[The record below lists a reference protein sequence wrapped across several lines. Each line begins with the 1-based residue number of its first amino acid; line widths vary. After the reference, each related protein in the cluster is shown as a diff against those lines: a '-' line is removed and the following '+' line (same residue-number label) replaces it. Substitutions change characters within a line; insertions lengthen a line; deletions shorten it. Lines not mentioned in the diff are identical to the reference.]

1 MSPALDLGGF
11 ELRRFTRTPLTR
23 AAMVTVVLLP
33 LLYSGL
39 YLWSFWN
46 PQDNIDRLPV
56 AIVMLDEGAVADG
69 EDVRAGQDLADELA
83 DRRVFD
89 WRAAGPEQAERGVRD
104 GTYYASLTIPADF
117 SRRVS
122 SPSGA
127 AEPEAAYLDVH
138 LDQARS
144 YLFETIAKAVFNE
157 VQASVNRTTI
167 QRYLD
172 KIFLSF
178 GKLHD
183 STEEAADGANELAE
197 GAGRARSGA
206 GELTDGIGSAH
217 DGAGALSQGL
227 GTAGQG
233 ARTLAGGLDT
243 AKDGT
248 GKLVDGALK
257 LKAGSG
263 KLAKG
268 LGTAQQ
274 GAHKLARGLRD
285 AGQGVG
291 KLAAGAAKLE
301 RGAADL
307 AKGNAEAHRQV
318 NRYRDVVNRVADQVA
333 PFLRRHEADIRRL
346 AESVDA
352 AASYL
357 ADSLR
362 ELPDL
367 VHAAET
373 RADRAHAAL
382 KSYLDTHPDLDPELK
397 SLLALAVDAAERVA
411 ELASWIDALLRDH
424 LRELEDVTR
433 LARQA
438 AVLARSLAAAA
449 PTLAD
454 AVDQARDQFNKLDDG
469 LGKLADGTAKLH
481 KGTGEAA
488 TGVGELARGI
498 AKLDTGA
505 AKLDTGMG
513 RLVTGATR
521 LDTGIGTL
529 TGGAAKLN
537 SGMAK
542 LAGGAG
548 SLNSGLIRLSSGA
561 EQLDTGLARLYGGAG
576 QLSGGLDELDR
587 GAGTLADGLGDGAEQ
602 IPDYSAGE
610 REART
615 AMMSDPVRINTRVDD
630 PVPNYGTG
638 FAPYFL
644 PLGLWVGALITY
656 MLLRPL
662 NPRVLAGATPSWRAA
677 LAGWLP
683 ATGIGALQVV
693 ALCAL
698 LKWGLGMQAQHW
710 PALTAFLVL
719 TSAAFMAIIQAL
731 NALLGAVGKVVAL
744 AALMLQLTS
753 AGGTYPVE
761 TSAPFFQTISAFLP
775 MTWVVAAL
783 RHLISGGYPVPAYQ
797 AAGVLAV
804 FLLGGLAVST
814 VAARLGRMWTI
825 TRLHPVLSL

>member
-23 AAMVTVVLLP
+23 AAVVTIVLLP

-56 AIVMLDEGAVADG
+56 AMVMLDEGAVADG
-69 EDVRAGQDLADELA
+69 EEVRAGQDLADELA

-89 WRAAGPEQAERGVRD
+89 WRAATPEQAERGVRD

-122 SPSGA
+122 SPSGTG
-127 AEPEAAYLDVH
+127 EPEPAYLDVH

-183 STEEAADGANELAE
+183 STQEAADGANELAD

-206 GELTDGIGSAH
+206 GELTDGISSAH
-217 DGAGALSQGL
+217 DGAGALSRGL
-227 GTAGQG
+227 GTASRG

-248 GKLVDGALK
+248 GTLVDGALK

-263 KLAKG
+263 ELVKG

-274 GAHKLARGLRD
+274 GTHKLARGLHD
-285 AGQGVG
+285 AGQGVA

-301 RGAADL
+301 RGAAEL
-307 AKGNAEAHRQV
+307 AKGNAEAYGQVHRYRALV
-318 NRYRDVVNRVADQVA
+318 NRTADQA
-333 PFLRRHEADIRRL
+333 GPFLRRHAGDIGRL
-346 AESVDA
+346 AESVTVA
-352 AASYL
+352 AAYL
-357 ADSLR
+357 TDCLESLP
-362 ELPDL
+362 EA
-367 VHAAET
+367 VHAAKV
-373 RADRAHAAL
+373 RADRAYAAL
-382 KSYLDTHPDLDPELK
+382 QEYLDTHPDLDPELRA
-397 SLLALAVDAAERVA
+397 LLAAAVDAAQRLA
-411 ELASWIDALLRDH
+411 ELADGADALLREH
-424 LRELEDVTR
+424 LASLEDVAAR
-433 LARQA
+433 ARQA
-438 AVLARSLAAAA
+438 GALARALAATAPSLAD
-449 PTLAD
+449 TLD
-454 AVDQARDQFNKLDDG
+454 RARNQFNKLDDG
-469 LGKLADGTAKLH
+469 LGKLAGGAAKLH

-488 TGVGELARGI
+488 AGVGKLTRGI
-498 AKLDTGA
+498 AELDTGA
-505 AKLDTGMG
+505 AKLDAGMAE
-513 RLVTGATR
+513 LVTGATR

-529 TGGAAKLN
+529 TGGATKLN
-537 SGMAK
+537 AGMTK

-548 SLNSGLIRLSSGA
+548 SLNTGLIRLSSGA
-561 EQLDTGLARLYGGAG
+561 GQLDTGLARLYGGAG
-576 QLSGGLDELDR
+576 ELTGGLDELDR

-610 REART
+610 RDART

-662 NPRVLAGATPSWRAA
+662 NPRVLASATPSWRAA

-683 ATGIGALQVV
+683 ATGIGALQVA

-761 TSAPFFQTISAFLP
+761 TSAPFFQAISAFLP

-783 RHLISGGYPVPAYQ
+783 RHLISGGYPVPVYQ
-797 AAGVLAV
+797 AAGVLVV
-804 FLLGGLAVST
+804 FLLGGLALST
-814 VAARLGRMWTI
+814 VAARLGRMWNI